1 VKFLASNNQTQ
12 KSNTKNMKFNV
23 GDKVKRKAT
32 QMDVWWKDLCRDYIT
47 TPDAILTVVEHRDN
61 DGLFLKEMAKG
72 YEYTGKYFE
81 LVETSLEAQI
91 KKAYDLA
98 QSLIGK
104 TVKFDTDERN
114 FTVKS
119 VLLRRNYD
127 DYGLDYSSTKHL
139 NQHGWVVA
147 VKISNHLASI
157 NVPVGMVKEVPSE
170 TEVVLNSSHT
180 AIVTKDTITVG
191 CQTFPVDI
199 LKKLQTAVDNLA

>member
-12 KSNTKNMKFNV
+12 KSNTNMNFKV

-32 QMDVWWKDLCRDYIT
+32 QMDAWWKDLCRDYTT

-61 DGLFLKEMAKG
+61 GGLLLKEMAKG

-81 LVETSLEAQI
+81 LAETSLEAQI
-91 KKAYDLA
+91 KEAYDLA

-114 FTVKS
+114 YTVKS
-119 VLLRRNYD
+119 VLLRRND
-127 DYGLDYSSTKHL
+127 DDAGLDYSSTKHL

-147 VKISNHLASI
+147 VKIINHLGRI

-170 TEVVLNSSHT
+170 TKVVLNSSQT